1 MKNLTR
7 AAAGS
12 GLAALLLLCPVGSAA
27 AGDGSGTGGGPP
39 AGSGGGEGSSGSGS
53 IGAQVQYKT
62 NFKGGKG
69 ASPIAQSEGGTWDPP
84 LCWTQPKFT
93 GKQYKEEQG
102 KTAPIDPNTGKTLPG
117 WDKGKDFHEKDKGAW
132 WYRTYAVDQLKS
144 GNVKPGDLAKCTP
157 IPGIQWVEAGDPPKD
172 AISPLAL
179 AGLAYA
185 ETKLPAPP
193 VTLRPAADGQVV
205 NLATHVKFEAP
216 IDPVWVTAS
225 FNHLGVDIAA
235 TTVAKPVALRVEAGT
250 EFADPQACT
259 YDLTKSKSR
268 YQLDTS
274 KDGCNITY
282 RKSSRDGAY
291 PLQARVTWKVT
302 WTNSANPDGPPQ
314 QPGLPDGLSTF
325 EQDVAVKEIQ
335 SINR

>member
-1 MKNLTR
+1 M
-7 AAAGS
+7 
-12 GLAALLLLCPVGSAA
+12 
-27 AGDGSGTGGGPP
+27 AGDGTGSSGKPP
-39 AGSGGGEGSSGSGS
+39 AGEGGGEGTSGGGS

-62 NFKGGKG
+62 NFKGKAG
-69 ASPIAQSEGGTWDPP
+69 ASPIAQGDGAWEPP

-93 GKQYKEEQG
+93 AKQYKEEQE

-117 WDKGKDFHEKDKGAW
+117 WDKDKEFHEGDKGAW

-144 GNVKPGDLAKCTP
+144 GKIKLGDMEKCTP
-157 IPGIQWVEAGDPPKD
+157 IPGIQWVEPGDPPKD
-172 AISPLAL
+172 AISPFAL

-193 VTLRPAADGQVV
+193 VTLRPAADGQIV
-205 NLATHVKFEAP
+205 NLATRVKFDAP
-216 IDPVWVTAS
+216 IAPVWVTAS

-235 TTVAKPVALRVEAGT
+235 TTVAKPVALRVESGT
-250 EFADPQACT
+250 EFADPQSCT
-259 YDLTKSKSR
+259 YDLTKAKSG

-274 KDGCNITY
+274 KADCNITY
-282 RKSSRDGAY
+282 RKSSGDGSY

-302 WTNSANPDGPPQ
+302 WTDSANPDGPAQ
-314 QPGLPDGLSTF
+314 QPALPDGLSTF

-335 SINR
+335 SITR